1 MPDRPPLAPMLPPAD
16 GLDDSAWLDVIQKM
30 DEVYS
35 QLVADEVALEEK
47 NAQLEQSQQF
57 IFSLLSAMSDA
68 DGPAGSAA
76 VRHPNG
82 RSGRE

>member
-35 QLVADEVALEEK
+35 QLVADEVALGQRAEL
-47 NAQLEQSQQF
+47 A
-57 IFSLLSAMSDA
+57 
-68 DGPAGSAA
+68 
-76 VRHPNG
+76 
-82 RSGRE
+82 